1 MPGHMKIRIGTILG
15 IDGDSDPGSFGE
27 AVTAMEELGFDSLWL
42 AELTSRATPDP
53 IVGLSWAAAR
63 TSRLKIGPGV
73 LVLPGRNPAVVAKQ
87 LASLDRLSGGRLL
100 VAFGL
105 GLPDA
110 SERAAFPIPAGQTR
124 GEAFDAALVL
134 VRRYL
139 GGEVVDGVRVRPD
152 PLQQPLDLWV
162 GGNAPGALARAGR
175 LADGWLP
182 SLVTPDEAA
191 EGRAVIEREAA
202 AAGRHIDPE
211 HFGVSLTYV
220 DASPSNGKNS
230 NGNAGPSKADD
241 GIPEV
246 LRASIARRR
255 PGLDPAVLIP
265 RGLDGAVR
273 RIEEFVAA
281 GFSKFVV
288 RPATRP
294 PSTGGTGSLTATLEA
309 MAEALLPLQT

>member
-1 MPGHMKIRIGTILG
+1 ITMPGLMKIRIGIILG
-15 IDGDSDPGSFGE
+15 IDGDSDPGPFGE

-53 IVGLSWAAAR
+53 IVGLTWAAAR

-105 GLPDA
+105 GLPDPA
-110 SERAAFPIPAGQTR
+110 ERAAFPIPAGQTR
-124 GEAFDAALVL
+124 GQAFDTALVL

-152 PLQQPLDLWV
+152 PVQQPFDLWV
-162 GGNAPGALARAGR
+162 GGNAPAALVRAGR

-182 SLVTPDEAA
+182 SLVTPEEAA
-191 EGRAVIEREAA
+191 AGRAVIEREAA
-202 AAGRHIDPE
+202 AAGRRIDPE
-211 HFGVSLTYV
+211 HFGVSLTYL
-220 DASPSNGKNS
+220 DASLSNGKDS
-230 NGNAGPSKADD
+230 GKDS
-241 GIPEV
+241 IPEV
-246 LRASIARRR
+246 LLASIARRR
-255 PGLDPAVLIP
+255 PGLDPAVLVP
-265 RGLDGAVR
+265 SGLDGAVR

-281 GFSKFVV
+281 GFSKFVI
-288 RPATRP
+288 RPASRP
-294 PSTGGTGSLTATLEA
+294 PSTGGIVSPTATLEA
-309 MAEALLPLQT
+309 MADALLPLQT

>member
-1 MPGHMKIRIGTILG
+1 MPGLMKIRIGTILG
-15 IDGDSDPGSFGE
+15 IDGDSDPGPFGE
-27 AVTAMEELGFDSLWL
+27 AVTAMEDLGFDSLWL

-53 IVGLSWAAAR
+53 IVGLTWAAAR

-105 GLPDA
+105 GLPDPA
-110 SERAAFPIPAGQTR
+110 ERAAFPIPAGQTR
-124 GEAFDAALVL
+124 GQAFDAALVL

-152 PLQQPLDLWV
+152 PVQQPFDLWV
-162 GGNAPGALARAGR
+162 GGNAPAALVRAGR

-182 SLVTPDEAA
+182 SLVTPEEAA

-202 AAGRHIDPE
+202 AAGRRIDPE
-211 HFGVSLTYV
+211 HFGVSLTYL
-220 DASPSNGKNS
+220 DASLFNGKNS
-230 NGNAGPSKADD
+230 
-241 GIPEV
+241 IPEV
-246 LRASIARRR
+246 LLASIARRR
-255 PGLDPAVLIP
+255 PELDPAVLVP
-265 RGLDGAVR
+265 KGLDGAVR

-288 RPATRP
+288 RPAGRP
-294 PSTGGTGSLTATLEA
+294 PSTGGTVSPTATLEA

>member
-1 MPGHMKIRIGTILG
+1 MKIRIGTILG
-15 IDGDSDPGSFGE
+15 IDGDSDPGPFGE
-27 AVTAMEELGFDSLWL
+27 AVTAMEELGFGSLWL

-53 IVGLSWAAAR
+53 IVGLTWAAAR
-63 TSRLKIGPGV
+63 TSRLKVGPGV

-105 GLPDA
+105 GLPDPA
-110 SERAAFPIPAGQTR
+110 ERAAFPIPAGQTR
-124 GEAFDAALVL
+124 GQAFDTALAL

-152 PLQQPLDLWV
+152 PVQQPFDLWV
-162 GGNAPGALARAGR
+162 GGNAPAALVRAGR

-182 SLVTPDEAA
+182 SLVTPEEAA

-202 AAGRHIDPE
+202 AAGRRIDPE
-211 HFGVSLTYV
+211 HFGVTLTYL
-220 DASPSNGKNS
+220 DTSLSNGKE
-230 NGNAGPSKADD
+230 
-241 GIPEV
+241 IPEA
-246 LRASIARRR
+246 LLASIARRR
-255 PGLDPAVLIP
+255 PGFDPALLVPL
-265 RGLDGAVR
+265 GLDGAVR

-288 RPATRP
+288 RPAGP
-294 PSTGGTGSLTATLEA
+294 PPLPGGTVSPTATLEA

>member
-15 IDGDSDPGSFGE
+15 IDGDSDPGPFGE

-53 IVGLSWAAAR
+53 IVGLTWAAAR

-105 GLPDA
+105 GLPDPG
-110 SERAAFPIPAGQTR
+110 ERAAFPIPAGQSR

-139 GGEVVDGVRVRPD
+139 SGEVVDGVRVRPD
-152 PLQQPLDLWV
+152 PVQQPFDLWV
-162 GGNAPGALARAGR
+162 GGNAPGALVRAGR

-191 EGRAVIEREAA
+191 DGRAVIEREAA
-202 AAGRHIDPE
+202 AAGRRIDPE
-211 HFGVSLTYV
+211 HFGVSLTYL
-220 DASPSNGKNS
+220 D
-230 NGNAGPSKADD
+230 AGP
-241 GIPEV
+241 IPEV
-246 LRASIARRR
+246 LLASIARRR

-265 RGLDGAVR
+265 TGLDGVVR

-288 RPATRP
+288 RPAIRP

>member
-1 MPGHMKIRIGTILG
+1 MPGLMKIRIGIILG
-15 IDGDSDPGSFGE
+15 IDGDSDPGPFGE

-53 IVGLSWAAAR
+53 IVGLTWAAAR

-105 GLPDA
+105 GLPDPA
-110 SERAAFPIPAGQTR
+110 ERAAFPIPAGQTR
-124 GEAFDAALVL
+124 GQAFDAALVL

-152 PLQQPLDLWV
+152 PVQQPFDLWV
-162 GGNAPGALARAGR
+162 GGNSPPALVRAGR

-182 SLVTPDEAA
+182 SLVTPEEAA

-202 AAGRHIDPE
+202 AAGRRIDPE
-211 HFGVSLTYV
+211 HFGVSLTYL
-220 DASPSNGKNS
+220 DASLSNGKDS
-230 NGNAGPSKADD
+230 LASGKDS
-241 GIPEV
+241 IPEV
-246 LRASIARRR
+246 LLASIARRR
-255 PGLDPAVLIP
+255 PGLDPAVLVP
-265 RGLDGAVR
+265 LGLDGAVR

-288 RPATRP
+288 RPAGRP
-294 PSTGGTGSLTATLEA
+294 PSTRGTVSPTATLEA
-309 MAEALLPLQT
+309 MADALLPLQT

>member
-1 MPGHMKIRIGTILG
+1 MPGLMKIRIGTILG
-15 IDGDSDPGSFGE
+15 VDGDSDPGPFGE

-53 IVGLSWAAAR
+53 IVGLTWAAAR

-105 GLPDA
+105 GLPDPA
-110 SERAAFPIPAGQTR
+110 ERAAFPIPAGQTR
-124 GEAFDAALVL
+124 GQAFDAALVL

-152 PLQQPLDLWV
+152 PVQKPFDLWV
-162 GGNAPGALARAGR
+162 GGNAPAALLRAGR

-182 SLVTPDEAA
+182 SLVTPEEAA

-202 AAGRHIDPE
+202 AAGRRIDPE
-211 HFGVSLTYV
+211 HFGVSLTYL
-220 DASPSNGKNS
+220 DASLSNGKDS
-230 NGNAGPSKADD
+230 
-241 GIPEV
+241 IPEV
-246 LRASIARRR
+246 LLASIARRR
-255 PGLDPAVLIP
+255 PELDPAVLVP
-265 RGLDGAVR
+265 KGLDGAVR

-288 RPATRP
+288 RPAGP
-294 PSTGGTGSLTATLEA
+294 PSGGTVSPTATLEA